1 MPPSRRHMMRIGRSP
16 LRWSLVATVLLA
28 PASCGSAQA
37 DLPFETER
45 VAEFDEP
52 WALAFLPD
60 GRMLVTEKAGRL
72 FRVTPDGRKS
82 PIAGVPQVEYGGQG
96 GLGDVA
102 VHPDNAENHLV
113 YLSYAEHGE
122 AGTRGAAVARARL
135 APDADA
141 LTNVEVIWRQVPKV
155 RSRGHYG
162 HRILVDRDGYLWI
175 SSGDRQTA
183 DPAQDLRTN
192 LGKILRLH
200 DDGSVPED
208 NPFQDRGEIAREV
221 WTLGHR
227 NPLGLAFDGQ
237 GQLWSSEMGPR
248 GGDELNR
255 VVRGANYGWPIVSNG
270 RHYSGRGIPDHDTR
284 PDFAAP
290 AAWWTPVVSPGG
302 LMIYSGDLFEAWRGH
317 AFLAGLSARALIRV
331 EFDDEGVREAERFE
345 MGRRM
350 RAVVEGPDGAI
361 WVLHDGG
368 SAGLLRL
375 TPKAGG

>member
-1 MPPSRRHMMRIGRSP
+1 MMRFGHP
-16 LRWSLVATVLLA
+16 LLRWSLAATVLLA

-37 DLPFETER
+37 HWPFEAER
-45 VAEFDEP
+45 VARFDDP

-60 GRMLVTEKAGRL
+60 GQMLVTEKAGRL
-72 FRVTPDGRKS
+72 FRVTRTGQKA
-82 PIAGVPQVEYGGQG
+82 PIGGVPQVDYGGQG

-102 VHPDNAENHLV
+102 VHPDYEENHLV
-113 YLSYAEHGE
+113 YLSYAEPGE

-135 APDADA
+135 GPDADA

-162 HRILVDRDGYLWI
+162 HRLLIDRDGYLWI

-200 DDGSVPED
+200 DDGSLPAD
-208 NPFQDRGEIAREV
+208 NPFQDQGEIARQV
-221 WTLGHR
+221 WSLGHR
-227 NPLGLAFDGQ
+227 NPLGLAFDSA
-237 GQLWSSEMGPR
+237 GQLWNSEMGPR

-290 AAWWTPVVSPGG
+290 AVWWTPVISPGG
-302 LMIYSGDLFEAWRGH
+302 LMIYSGELFEDWRGD
-317 AFLAGLSARALIRV
+317 AFLTGLSARALIRV
-331 EFDDEGVREAERFE
+331 EFDGVGAREAERFE
-345 MGRRM
+345 MRRRV
-350 RAVVEGPDGAI
+350 RAVAQGPDGAI
-361 WVLHDGG
+361 WTLDDGG
-368 SAGLLRL
+368 SAWLLRL
-375 TPKAGG
+375 TPKGAG